1 MFYVYNTCKVG
12 GTANIVE
19 LTNEVSIAPNPAVG
33 SFNVSL
39 AGSKIS
45 KVVITSLDGRIV
57 RSLSANEATINVN
70 ANGLNGVYLVNIV
83 DNLGRTATKKIIL
96 Q

>member
-1 MFYVYNTCKVG
+1 MTS
-12 GTANIVE
+12 
-19 LTNEVSIAPNPAVG
+19 EVTIAPNPAVG

-70 ANGLNGVYLVNIV
+70 VNGLNGVYFVNIT
-83 DNLGRTATKKIIL
+83 DNIGRTATKKIVL